1 MVSLEAPTSCQHSA
15 FRWEVHGGSDFET
28 IFPVSFR
35 KKILGNSH
43 HTFPHFFQMNL
54 SHSKS
59 VVSFS
64 KTEGI
69 LSEALLSACLL
80 SRLGDVFG
88 AERRC
93 KIMNLH
99 LFCQGCTRK
108 IANKFN
114 LCFTSS
120 PLPPFAIS
128 MLIYNRENRCLLQY
142 RLFLRWTGTFHFG
155 WHSIQLFIYFCWWTH
170 GYSRHAHVETSLT
183 KSSVYPPF
191 IPYVVSEKKSGQIRI
206 ISVTPAWNDHLHDFL
221 PFSLSS
227 LPPLHCWIYKMP
239 VV

>member
-1 MVSLEAPTSCQHSA
+1 MNAVSTHHHPFPPLQGTGGEKKEEENSQKQQQDEKVHRELRCHPLSPNLQTISDQMVSLEAPTSCQHSA

-142 RLFLRWTGTFHFG
+142 RLFLR
-155 WHSIQLFIYFCWWTH
+155 
-170 GYSRHAHVETSLT
+170 
-183 KSSVYPPF
+183 
-191 IPYVVSEKKSGQIRI
+191 
-206 ISVTPAWNDHLHDFL
+206 
-221 PFSLSS
+221 
-227 LPPLHCWIYKMP
+227 
-239 VV
+239 